1 MAYFLVTDCDASSA
15 KAIELGGSFCLEP
28 MNIEHVGRMSILKD
42 PQGAFFA
49 LFQPAPQGK

>member
-1 MAYFLVTDCDASSA
+1 
-15 KAIELGGSFCLEP
+15 

-49 LFQPAPQGK
+49 LFQPAPRC